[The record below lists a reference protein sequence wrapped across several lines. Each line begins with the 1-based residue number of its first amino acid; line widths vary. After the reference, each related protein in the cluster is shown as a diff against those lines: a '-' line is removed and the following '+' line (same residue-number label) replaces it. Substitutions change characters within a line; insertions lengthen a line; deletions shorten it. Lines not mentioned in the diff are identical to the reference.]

1 MAPRSRSAAPSREPP
16 RSTRRGVWLRA
27 AILAVAAIVAYAN
40 SLSGPFV
47 LDDAETIVANE
58 QIRQLSPSVVL
69 FPARELPVAGRPVVN
84 LSFALNYSL
93 GGLNVR
99 GYHVVNVTIHLLCA
113 LLLFGVVARTLGAS
127 SQTIFAA
134 AAADLGFATALLWLV
149 HPLQTDAVDYVTQR
163 TELMMGLFYLLALYA
178 SIRGQNHGGW
188 LGVAVASCALGM
200 GSKESMATA
209 PLLIAVYDRTFVY
222 ASWKEAWRKRWPF
235 YAALGAC
242 WLVLVVL
249 MWSGPRSR
257 SAGFATNVTPWR
269 YLLNQTVMIVRY
281 LRLTFWP
288 QGFALT
294 YGVPAALTLG
304 DVWPYASFVVLL
316 AALTIVGMVG
326 WPAFGFLGIWFFVTL
341 APTSSLVPIA
351 TEVGAERRMYLP
363 LAALVALVVVGA
375 VLLWE
380 RLAPGVGRQS
390 SARPGGGTPP
400 ARGGLAPGLV
410 AGVALTVL
418 AGGLAGVTAIRNQ
431 EYESALS
438 LARLTMERWPT
449 PRAEHWLGIEL
460 LAAGQREAGLTAVR
474 HALPDDPTAD
484 YTLGL
489 AYFQD
494 GRLDESLPHLQRFV
508 AREPLLLEVP
518 TAHEMI
524 GRIHDAQGRHD
535 EAVREFRLVL
545 AMTPSNRDLYG
556 LIADAL
562 FKQQKFE
569 EAAAG
574 YKQFLQVH
582 PGDFRAEMNLGV
594 ALIATG
600 HDEEAAAAFRRAV
613 AIDPRDQAA
622 RRNLARVLVARGAF
636 AEAEGHARQAVALRP
651 DDPVAHDELGVALAG
666 QRKFDEAVAELQRA
680 RQLDPQDE
688 EIRQHL
694 AQALYARGGQES
706 RR

>member
-84 LSFALNYSL
+84 VSFALNYAL

-99 GYHVVNVTIHLLCA
+99 GYHVVNVAIHLLCA
-113 LLLFGVVARTLGAS
+113 LLLFGIVRRTLDAS
-127 SQTIFAA
+127 SRTVLAA
-134 AAADLGFATALLWLV
+134 AAADIGFATALLWLV

-178 SIRGQNHGGW
+178 SVRGQNRGGW

-200 GSKESMATA
+200 GSKESMVTA

-235 YAALGAC
+235 YAALGVC

-281 LRLTFWP
+281 LRLAFWP
-288 QGFALT
+288 HGFALT

-304 DVWPYASFVVLL
+304 DVWPYAAFVVLL
-316 AALTIVGMVG
+316 AALTVVAMVR
-326 WPAFGFLGIWFFVTL
+326 WPRLGFLGIWFFVTL

-363 LAALVALVVVGA
+363 LAALVVLAVVGA
-375 VLLWE
+375 LLLWE
-380 RLAPGVGRQS
+380 RLAPSLGRPS
-390 SARPGGGTPP
+390 SPRL
-400 ARGGLAPGLV
+400 REGGLAGQVKGGLA
-410 AGVALTVL
+410 AGVALTILAGVL
-418 AGGLAGVTAIRNQ
+418 AGATVVRNR
-431 EYESALS
+431 EYESAVS

-460 LAAGQREAGLTAVR
+460 LAAGQHDAGLAAVR
-474 HALPDDPTAD
+474 HALADDPTAN

-494 GRLDESLPHLQRFV
+494 GRLDEALPHLQTFV
-508 AREPLLLEVP
+508 AREPLLIEVP
-518 TAHEMI
+518 TAREMI

-545 AMTPSNRDLYG
+545 SMTPSNRG
-556 LIADAL
+556 LHGLVADAL
-562 FKQQKFE
+562 FKQQKFD
-569 EAAAG
+569 EAVVA
-574 YKQFLQVH
+574 YRQFLQAR
-582 PGDFRAEMNLGV
+582 PGDLRAEMNLGV

-622 RRNLARVLVARGAF
+622 RRNLARVLVARGEF
-636 AEAEGHARQAVALRP
+636 AEAEGHARQAVGLRP

-666 QRKFDEAVAELQRA
+666 QRKLDEAVAELQRA

-694 AQALYARGGQES
+694 AQALHARGGLGS
-706 RR
+706 R